1 DLVMRPK
8 NGGSAT
14 ILDTI
19 PDGHASAVGLFGSE
33 VYWAVT
39 YQDQIGDTRG
49 AIRTVDLTGAQR
61 SRSLYD
67 RQNRLPGGMKLD
79 SNWAYF
85 RSFGGV
91 YRVLRT
97 GENSEPQL
105 LWQAPNGGDIDANAS
120 VVYWNQSAT
129 NEFQGCLG
137 RANSDGTDG
146 RCLDQGPGD
155 FHAVRVDDT
164 AVYYI
169 HDAQIWRLVKERLAR
184 TST

>member
-1 DLVMRPK
+1 MKTARRRSSSQTERRCTSFETPSAPRLRASRNYFALPPTAREATFSDREHRRP
-8 NGGSAT
+8 G
-14 ILDTI
+14 
-19 PDGHASAVGLFGSE
+19 
-33 VYWAVT
+33 
-39 YQDQIGDTRG
+39 R
-49 AIRTVDLTGAQR
+49 
-61 SRSLYD
+61 
-67 RQNRLPGGMKLD
+67 MKLD

-155 FHAVRVDDT
+155 
-164 AVYYI
+164 
-169 HDAQIWRLVKERLAR
+169 
-184 TST
+184 